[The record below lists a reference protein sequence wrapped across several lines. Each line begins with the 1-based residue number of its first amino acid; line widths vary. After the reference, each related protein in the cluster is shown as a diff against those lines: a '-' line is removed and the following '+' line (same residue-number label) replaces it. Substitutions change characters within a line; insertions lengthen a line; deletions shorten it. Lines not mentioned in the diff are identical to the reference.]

1 VKRRRARHYALRAWL
16 RNRNNLINNKNK
28 RQLKKKRHTVN
39 NNILVSRFNR
49 DLIWLEMRNINRNLG
64 NETFSYSND
73 EINFS
78 NLHYSVPET
87 ICHLP

>member
-1 VKRRRARHYALRAWL
+1 VLGYVTETIKSITKTKE
-16 RNRNNLINNKNK
+16 NL
-28 RQLKKKRHTVN
+28 KKRHTVN

-49 DLIWLEMRNINRNLG
+49 DLIRLEMRNINRNLA